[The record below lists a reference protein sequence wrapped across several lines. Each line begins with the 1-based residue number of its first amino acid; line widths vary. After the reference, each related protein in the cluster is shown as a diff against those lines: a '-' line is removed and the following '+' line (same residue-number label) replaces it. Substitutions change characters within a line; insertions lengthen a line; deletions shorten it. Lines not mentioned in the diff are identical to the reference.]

1 MGDKKRE
8 KRAKL
13 KGVVPVFEVCK
24 GFVVIGR
31 RGV

>member
-13 KGVVPVFEVCK
+13 KGVVPVLWVYK
-24 GFVVIGR
+24 GFVVIGS
-31 RGV
+31 GV